1 MNRCYLSRPLLD
13 LHGDRCRL
21 SGGLRAAERLGL
33 RQAPDV
39 LVAHPVQAPVPAVVG
54 LFVHRKR
61 GEVFFDMVTLS
72 EKRQPYRR
80 RHGQRIRGEAAG
92 YRVPVLL
99 VQYRNTLSCILVRV
113 DKTAPCKIELGTH
126 LGCERPRYSGNLA
139 RASHVAY
146 FYIKRVDAVHV
157 LAAVS
162 DLNYPQPE
170 QQPKAVH
177 QPPTARGPNT
187 ACHCYV
193 GQVGAGAEVKCGVAC
208 LHSHSPVKA
217 RSTVHGECER
227 VELRGMGK
235 GSCGR
240 RTPTVRYPLYSCIR
254 GVPGCQVCFVF
265 KSRAFIT
272 VPCPQCL
279 LFTVFIFVDILQSIE

>member
-1 MNRCYLSRPLLD
+1 MDRCHLGRPLLD

-61 GEVFFDMVTLS
+61 RQVFFDMVTLS

-92 YRVPVLL
+92 YR
-99 VQYRNTLSCILVRV
+99 
-113 DKTAPCKIELGTH
+113 
-126 LGCERPRYSGNLA
+126 
-139 RASHVAY
+139 
-146 FYIKRVDAVHV
+146 VHV